1 MYNTPTAGNSGMAHG
16 LLVFEDVVF
25 NKIVKAESEKLKK
38 SRNETYKMLHYGSQ
52 ISCCKNKR

>member
-25 NKIVKAESEKLKK
+25 NKIVKAESEKLKQ
-38 SRNETYKMLHYGSQ
+38 SRNEP
-52 ISCCKNKR
+52 